1 MEETEEMR
9 EASKIINRAQNDYE
23 KLKFGDYVSDVFK
36 NDLSPSI
43 SSQISKGSKIIAY
56 GTKWVQVKTKNL
68 VSIRGLTP
76 YKINLARKV
85 AVIHDTQD
93 AAEVF
98 LAALISKEANTLS
111 KRLNLN
117 LRPLPHVYDV
127 KKYMLSTNGIV
138 DQSDIK
144 SGFATVEQEVIE
156 GGSKPDYGSVLDCA
170 GADLVSPL
178 GVVSKTV
185 EDIKKTGFMYL
196 EKYVR
201 VISKNGIEQVMKVSE
216 FQQMISDRQVYDENM
231 LISDYFGN
239 AQIVANKLIGSIG
252 VKFGVRLIMALPST
266 LGLTSGLDK
275 VVERLPSSIM
285 SDETKVVLEHIPV
298 ASYELDLIDEQIK
311 EIDLVDPN
319 LGLELKCYVDRL
331 VETEDFKMLFDTCI
345 KTRTFCSLFSLYS
358 FQNFIEAVGKV
369 EVEEKNQRRNINQ
382 RWKKVIF
389 NDTKRIVR
397 KQFRSLYNSQDDT
410 ESSGSRNRQ
419 SNINF
424 LKNLIPDLYLNV
436 KGVGFFQRLRIV
448 DANPFDENGE
458 PCVNEFQK
466 LFED

>member
-1 MEETEEMR
+1 
-9 EASKIINRAQNDYE
+9 
-23 KLKFGDYVSDVFK
+23 
-36 NDLSPSI
+36 
-43 SSQISKGSKIIAY
+43 
-56 GTKWVQVKTKNL
+56 
-68 VSIRGLTP
+68 
-76 YKINLARKV
+76 
-85 AVIHDTQD
+85 
-93 AAEVF
+93 
-98 LAALISKEANTLS
+98 
-111 KRLNLN
+111 
-117 LRPLPHVYDV
+117 
-127 KKYMLSTNGIV
+127 
-138 DQSDIK
+138 
-144 SGFATVEQEVIE
+144 
-156 GGSKPDYGSVLDCA
+156 
-170 GADLVSPL
+170 
-178 GVVSKTV
+178 
-185 EDIKKTGFMYL
+185 
-196 EKYVR
+196 
-201 VISKNGIEQVMKVSE
+201 MKVSE

-231 LISDYFGN
+231 LIFDYFGN
-239 AQIVANKLIGSIG
+239 AQIVVNKLIGTIG
-252 VKFGVRLIMALPST
+252 VKFGVRLIMVFPST
-266 LGLTSGLDK
+266 LGLISGLDK

-285 SDETKVVLEHIPV
+285 SDETKVVLEHISV
-298 ASYELDLIDEQIK
+298 AFYELDLIDEQIK